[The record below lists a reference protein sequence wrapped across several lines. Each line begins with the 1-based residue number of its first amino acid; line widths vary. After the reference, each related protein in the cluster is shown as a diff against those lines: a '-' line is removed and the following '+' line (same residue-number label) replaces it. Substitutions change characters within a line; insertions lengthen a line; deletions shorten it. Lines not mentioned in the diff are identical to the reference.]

1 MNNKITKRGRNVT
14 GLVRYLFGKGD
25 ANEHRDQRIIAAAAT
40 LGIADGTR
48 LDTPQD
54 WPRVLEVARH
64 LDAHR
69 RLAGVAP
76 EDGWVWH
83 CAISLPPGEWLTDT
97 QWAEVARET
106 VRRLGFEADEESGRA
121 GCRWIAVHHG
131 PSGKGDDGND
141 HIHLAVNLVRSD
153 LSIAAPGR
161 DRIAMSRLCGDAE
174 RRYGLHVVEGR
185 PGRGM
190 PGYTRAAKER
200 AERARRRAPAARTQ
214 GKAQSRTQGR
224 DVGEGAGRPVPETAT
239 LARKIRAAATAATGE
254 AEFVQAAL
262 DAGILLRPR
271 YGKGGDRSQV
281 VGYSAAL
288 PGSGTGQARPIW
300 YGGGKLAADLS
311 LPRLRARWTT
321 SPKATPPGALPAW
334 QHANDLA
341 TATRPSGTAGTAA
354 RTHVDAAP
362 STAPSTGEPAGP
374 DAEQWRQAADRVDA
388 AARALDDL
396 PHGDTAAWAA
406 AASDTAGLLSLLA
419 DRVGGDLAADLAD
432 AAYALAWSAQTP
444 RRHPHTRDHR
454 HGVPARSD
462 LAEVAGF
469 VRAAA
474 RRGGG
479 TAEDAAVAVAI
490 AALVLAVLAVLALI
504 RAWHDHQQHHR
515 QAATLHTGFGR
526 CQLAARAHAANAAPP
541 WQRRPH
547 GDVGDAA
554 LHRQVDHAAAE
565 YARFTAFEEHA
576 AALTHQARAGDGPAA
591 RQLRDRAATLAAAAV
606 AETELPAART
616 RLAAA
621 LAEQDAAR
629 TRLAELAPLADRGR
643 LALRAHGT
651 SRAQLTR
658 DQDAARTRLATAT
671 TAEQHARTR
680 LADLTRQAAAPFTA
694 DHGRPAR
701 PAWRDGAATA
711 AHTNLT
717 ARWHERLAAAIADDV
732 DTAPDRA
739 AGLTD
744 QTRAAVRATRRI
756 LHATT
761 RLNGPA
767 TAADA
772 RERLAEL
779 RTEQTIRATLPP
791 DRADH
796 EQQQRHQHAAAKRAA
811 RPQAAPRRDDPHRHH
826 GPHHGPGHG
835 RGGGLGR

>member
-1 MNNKITKRGRNVT
+1 MKRGRNVA

-25 ANEHRDQRIIAAAAT
+25 ANEHTGQRIIAAAAT

-48 LDTPQD
+48 LDAPGD
-54 WPRVLEVARH
+54 WPKVLEVARH

-83 CAISLPPGEWLTDT
+83 CAISLPPGERLADA

-131 PSGKGDDGND
+131 PSGKGDGGND

-153 LSIAAPGR
+153 LTIAAPGR

-174 RRYGLHVVEGR
+174 RRYGLYVVEGR

-200 AERARRRAPAARTQ
+200 AERARRRTQPARTQ
-214 GKAQSRTQGR
+214 GKARGRAQGR
-224 DVGEGAGRPVPETAT
+224 DVGEAAGRAVPETAT
-239 LARKIRAAATAATGE
+239 LARKVRAAATAATGE

-288 PGSGTGQARPIW
+288 PGNGSGTAGPIW

-321 SPKATPPGALPAW
+321 APKATPPGALPAW

-341 TATRPSGTAGTAA
+341 AGPAGTGA
-354 RTHVDAAP
+354 RTRADAAP
-362 STAPSTGEPAGP
+362 PADEPAG
-374 DAEQWRQAADRVDA
+374 QAARQWQRAAARAA
-388 AARALDDL
+388 AARALHDL
-396 PHGDTAAWAA
+396 PHGDTAGWAA

-419 DRVGGDLAADLAD
+419 DRVDDDDLAAELAD
-432 AAYALAWSAQTP
+432 AAHTLAWSAQTP
-444 RRHPHTRDHR
+444 RHPRTRDHR
-454 HGVPARSD
+454 GADHRGDRRAPARSD
-462 LAEVAGF
+462 LAEVARF
-469 VRAAA
+469 VRAAT

-479 TAEDAAVAVAI
+479 TAEDTAVAVAI
-490 AALVLAVLAVLALI
+490 AALVLALLAAVALI
-504 RAWHDHQQHHR
+504 RAWHDHQQHRR
-515 QAATLHTGFGR
+515 QAAALGTGYQR
-526 CQLAARAHAANAAPP
+526 CRIAARAHAGNAAPP
-541 WQRRPH
+541 WQHRPH
-547 GDVGDAA
+547 GALGDAA
-554 LHRQVDHAAAE
+554 LRRQADRVAAE
-565 YARFTAFEEHA
+565 LARFTQIESRA
-576 AALTHQARAGDGPAA
+576 AVLLQQARAGDGPAA
-591 RQLRDRAATLAAAAV
+591 SRLRDRAAALTAAAA
-606 AETELPAART
+606 AETELPAARN

-629 TRLAELAPLADRGR
+629 ARLAELAPLADLGR
-643 LALRAHGT
+643 LALRAHRT

-658 DQDAARTRLATAT
+658 DQAAARDRLTAAT
-671 TAEQHARTR
+671 TAEHNARAR
-680 LADLTRQAAAPFTA
+680 LADLTLQAAAPFTG
-694 DHGRPAR
+694 DQGTPAR
-701 PAWRDGAATA
+701 PAWQDGAATA
-711 AHTNLT
+711 EHTDLT
-717 ARWHERLAAAIADDV
+717 TNWHEHLAAAIADDV

-739 AGLTD
+739 AGLTA
-744 QTRAAVRATRRI
+744 QTRTAVHATRRI
-756 LHATT
+756 LHTT
-761 RLNGPA
+761 TQPRGPA
-767 TAADA
+767 TAVQA

-779 RTEQTIRATLPP
+779 RTEQAIRATLPA
-791 DRADH
+791 DRADR
-796 EQQQRHQHAAAKRAA
+796 EQQQRLQHAAARRAA
-811 RPQAAPRRDDPHRHH
+811 RPQAAPRRDDPHH
-826 GPHHGPGHG
+826 GPDHGPQDGPGHG
-835 RGGGLGR
+835 RAGGFGR